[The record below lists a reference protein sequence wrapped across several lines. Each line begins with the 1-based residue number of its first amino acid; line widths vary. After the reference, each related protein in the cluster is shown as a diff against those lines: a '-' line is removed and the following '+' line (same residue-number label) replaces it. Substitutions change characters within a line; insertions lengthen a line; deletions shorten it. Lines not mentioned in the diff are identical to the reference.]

1 MKITGFI
8 PSSEKAAIVVSWAVS
23 FAGPDDELE
32 FLCFETRFGE
42 KTELAAKEALSETK
56 KEFSISSIVD
66 PMAVKAVVELLR
78 KSNTGFLVTCDFEL
92 PSVEGVAQNSDALI
106 QSAPCQTFVALYGDK
121 LPEQVKKVLFITTGY
136 LHDRPILNL
145 LNTFKKSND
154 VQITVAYVEEIIGE
168 KAEQAGEQTIKSLLH
183 DVGLDAEEFEIKVEV
198 DHIKQRGIKKCFDEH
213 DLVIAGMD
221 AENQFRL
228 LEDSLEE
235 ATVAIVKRNPPLRL
249 KSLVEWLP
257 RINPTDHADL
267 IHELRQGSAW
277 GPDFIIMLGLAA
289 AVSTLGLLQD
299 SPAVVIGSM
308 LLAPLMTPMMGMG
321 LALAQANIRLMR
333 RSLKSI
339 VLGFFLTVGI
349 SFTIGF
355 ITPTG
360 ETLSQEV
367 LARGSPNVLDLM
379 IALFAAGA
387 AAYAMARPGI
397 VGAIA
402 GVAIATALVP
412 PACSIGIS
420 LAHSAY
426 LNAFGAALLFFA
438 NLIAIMAV
446 SSFTFMFLGITAAR
460 SLKRNRL
467 IARLGHIG
475 LILILLSLF
484 APMSISLIST
494 IQEGK
499 NVTVA
504 YPVTRSVARA
514 IKERVSQD
522 EGVEVMY
529 MARDR
534 SERGVTIHLAS
545 TKNLPE
551 TYADELEQ
559 IVRQEM
565 KDPDIPVHVVAVK
578 SMWVDEED

>member
-8 PSSEKAAIVVSWAVS
+8 PSPDKANIVVPWTLS
-23 FAGPDDELE
+23 FSGPDDDLE
-32 FLCFETRFGE
+32 FLCYESRFGE
-42 KTELAAKEALSETK
+42 KTLVAAKKALSATK
-56 KEFSISSIVD
+56 KEVSLTTIQD
-66 PMAVKAVVELLR
+66 PMAVKAVEEELR
-78 KSNTGFLVTCDFEL
+78 KSKSSLLVTCEFRMR
-92 PSVEGVAQNSDALI
+92 SVDGVTQNSDALI
-106 QSAPCQTFVALYGDK
+106 QSAPCGTFVSLYGDK
-121 LPEQVKKVLFITTGY
+121 VPDKVKKVLYITTGY
-136 LHDRPILNL
+136 VHDRAILNL
-145 LNTFKKSND
+145 LDAFRKIHD
-154 VQITVAYVEEIIGE
+154 VKITIASVEDNSGE

-183 DVGLDAEEFEIKVEV
+183 DVGFDAEDFEIKAEV
-198 DHIKQRGIKKCFDEH
+198 DHLKHRGIKKCFDDH

-221 AENQFRL
+221 AEDQFRL
-228 LEDSLEE
+228 LEDSLED

-249 KSLVEWLP
+249 KSFIEWLP

-277 GPDFIIMLGLAA
+277 GPDFIVMLGLAA

-321 LALAQANIRLMR
+321 LALAQANIKLMR
-333 RSLKSI
+333 MSLKSI
-339 VLGFFLTVGI
+339 ILGLFLTVGI
-349 SFTIGF
+349 SFAIGF

-360 ETLSQEV
+360 ETLSEEV

-387 AAYAMARPGI
+387 AAYAMARPNI
-397 VGAIA
+397 IGAIA

-420 LAHSAY
+420 LAHGAW
-426 LNAFGAALLFFA
+426 LNSLGAALLFFA
-438 NLIAIMAV
+438 NLVAIMAA
-446 SSFTFMFLGITAAR
+446 SSFTFMFLGITSER
-460 SLKRNRL
+460 SRKRNRI

-484 APMSISLIST
+484 APMSLSLIST

-504 YPVTRSVARA
+504 YPVTRAVARA
-514 IKERVSQD
+514 VKERVKQD
-522 EGVEVMY
+522 GGVEVMY

-534 SERGVTIHLAS
+534 SERGVIIHLAS
-545 TKNLPE
+545 TKNLSE
-551 TYADELEQ
+551 TYADELKQ

-565 KDPDIPVHVVAVK
+565 NDPNIPVQVVAVK
-578 SMWVDEED
+578 SIWVDEED